1 MGMFDRRPVVH
12 RAGRH
17 LLHARVDFGVP
28 NGGVQADVAE
38 PTANHI
44 DVDARFEEMDRGGVS
59 IMASF
64 P

>member
-1 MGMFDRRPVVH
+1 LIAADRWFTELD
-12 RAGRH
+12 GR